1 MGMVELTDSVV
12 VITGAA
18 SGMGRSMALE
28 FGHEGASVVVVD
40 VDEDGIDD
48 VVEDID
54 DEGGEA
60 IGVHGDVTD
69 PDSVEAVVE
78 RAVDE
83 YGTIDVLVN
92 NAGILDEYAPVG
104 ETSIDQWNAII
115 GVNLDGVFMLTKAAL
130 PDLLEGDDEG
140 VVINTASIAG
150 KVAGG
155 GGAAYTTSKH
165 GVIGFTKQLSHDY
178 GPEIRANAICPGAVE
193 TGMTEELIEAGEVE
207 PMVAETPAGR
217 HAQPEE
223 VAAVALFLASDD
235 ASFVHGTAVDVD
247 GGWLVD

>member
-1 MGMVELTDSVV
+1 MVELTDSVV

-28 FGHEGASVVVVD
+28 FADEGASVVVVD
-40 VDEDGIDD
+40 VDEDGIGS
-48 VVEDID
+48 VVEEID
-54 DEGGEA
+54 GAGGEA

-69 PDSVEAVVE
+69 SDSVEAVVE

-92 NAGILDEYAPVG
+92 NAGILDDYAPVG

-155 GGAAYTTSKH
+155 GGAAYTSSKH

-178 GPEIRANAICPGAVE
+178 GPEIRANAICPGAIE
-193 TGMTEELIEAGEVE
+193 TGMTEALIEAGEVE

-223 VAAVALFLASDD
+223 VADVALFLASDD

>member
-1 MGMVELTDSVV
+1 MVELTDSVV
-12 VITGAA
+12 VVTGAA

-28 FGHEGASVVVVD
+28 FAGEGASVVVVD
-40 VDEDGIDD
+40 VDDDGIER
-48 VVEDID
+48 VVAKID
-54 DEGGEA
+54 DDGGEA

-69 PDSVEAVVE
+69 PDSVEGVVD

-83 YGTIDVLVN
+83 YGTVDVLIN
-92 NAGILDEYAPVG
+92 NAGILDDYAPVG
-104 ETSIDQWNAII
+104 ETSLEQWNAVI

-130 PDLLEGDDEG
+130 PKLLEGDEEG

-155 GGAAYTTSKH
+155 GGAAYTSSKH

-178 GPEIRANAICPGAVE
+178 GPEIRANAICPGAIE
-193 TGMTEELIEAGEVE
+193 TGMTEELIDAGEIE

-217 HAQPEE
+217 HAQSEE
-223 VAAVALFLASDD
+223 VAAVALFLASDE
-235 ASFVHGTAVDVD
+235 ASFVHGSAVDVD